1 MVNSERIVP
10 IQKIDFLSMIGTV
23 MKIANVSYAVL
34 ASSDVEGNFKV
45 TGTGDVGNALANQ
58 PLKTLDFGTGVTA
71 GVVYFV
77 PAFDFEKITV
87 VDVDATISDSGI
99 ELSEIKKDGIT
110 LYKATLSSGSVI
122 LNAVTPV

>member
-1 MVNSERIVP
+1 MVNNDRIVP
-10 IQKIDFLSMIGTV
+10 VQKIDFLSLIGTV
-23 MKIANVSYAVL
+23 MKIANVSYTVL
-34 ASSDVEGNFKV
+34 ASSDVEGEFRV

-58 PLKTLDFGTGVTA
+58 PLKSLDFGTGVTA

-87 VDVDATISDSGI
+87 VNVNATISDSGI
-99 ELSEIKKDGIT
+99 ALSEIKKDGIT
-110 LYKATLSSGSVI
+110 LYKATLSTGSVV